1 MYAHWV
7 KGIIVHF
14 DGNGYKGTLAD
25 KTVTP
30 DKVYSS
36 LTYLLRENSYPA
48 NKTLEGWYIKNADG
62 SFGEAVAKAT
72 VFSGDEVTLI
82 AKWRDY
88 QYIIKYHVKSGDKSG
103 VTGTMADQPAPFGQ
117 DVKLAKC
124 AYVREG

>member
-36 LTYLLRENSYPA
+36 LTYLLRESSYPT

-62 SFGEAVAKAT
+62 SFGEAVAKDTAIRAA
-72 VFSGDEVTLI
+72 L
-82 AKWRDY
+82 
-88 QYIIKYHVKSGDKSG
+88 
-103 VTGTMADQPAPFGQ
+103 PAPWPISPPPS
-117 DVKLAKC
+117 D
-124 AYVREG
+124 RT